1 MATTSPRLAAEAGPR
16 PALASPR
23 PVRRHIWPPVLLTLP
38 AAAALIGLFV
48 APLASAFFMSLHE
61 NHPVLGVRGGTF
73 TFENYAKLGTAY
85 YVAVLLRTLRVSAVV
100 TAVCLAVGYPVA
112 YYCAALPPRA
122 RALLILGY
130 LSPWLVSV
138 VIKAY
143 GWMVLLSEN
152 GVVNHLLLRAG
163 LIDEPIGFLYS
174 EFAIVLGLAHV
185 YLVFVVLPVFTS
197 LVAIDP
203 RLLQAARNLGATR
216 FEAFRRVV
224 FPLTL
229 PGVMAGTLLVF
240 TLTMAAFA
248 TPALLGGG
256 RVKVVS
262 YLAYEQALHL
272 LNWPLGAAIGFELMS
287 VTTLIVFTYQRAGQR
302 WVRPTGG

>member
-1 MATTSPRLAAEAGPR
+1 MGEPSLAAAGALAPAR
-16 PALASPR
+16 PAA
-23 PVRRHIWPPVLLTLP
+23 RRHGWAPVLLTLP
-38 AAAALIGLFV
+38 AAAALVGLFV
-48 APLASAFFMSLHE
+48 VPLVSAFLMSFHE
-61 NHPVLGVRGGTF
+61 HHPVLGVQTGTL
-73 TFENYAKLGTAY
+73 TLANYAKLGSGY
-85 YVAVLLRTLRVSAVV
+85 YAGALLRTLKVSGVV
-100 TAVCLAVGYPVA
+100 TVVCLLVGYPVA
-112 YYCAALPPRA
+112 YFCAGLPPRA
-122 RALLILGY
+122 QALVILGY

-143 GWMVLLSEN
+143 GWMVLLAEN
-152 GVVNHLLLRAG
+152 GVVNRGLLGLG
-163 LIDEPIGFLYS
+163 LIDEPIQFLYS
-174 EFAIVLGLAHV
+174 EFAIALGLAHV
-185 YLVFVVLPVFTS
+185 YLAFVVLPVFTS

-216 FEAFRRVV
+216 LQVFRRVV

-229 PGVMAGTLLVF
+229 PGVLAGTLLVF

-272 LNWPLGAAIGFELMS
+272 LNWPLGAAIGFELMA
-287 VTTLIVFTYQRAGQR
+287 VTGLIVFGYQRIGRRWLRAG
-302 WVRPTGG
+302 GG